1 VQRDRLLGD
10 LRGHMSRDAKGA
22 VGVREVSLRM
32 NVDSL
37 DRPAGD
43 DQRDAQQCED

>member
-1 VQRDRLLGD
+1 MHRDRLFCH
-10 LRGHMSRDAKGA
+10 LRGHMSCDAKGA
-22 VGVREVSLRM
+22 VGVGEVSLRM

-37 DRPAGD
+37 DRPAGN